1 MRRRLLLAG
10 AALALLALPATGH
23 AQSGGATVTA
33 PTGGAGYGT
42 SAPGLT
48 ASRFAVTPR
57 TLKPGAPA
65 RFRYRI
71 DGAQRSA
78 RVRIEL
84 LPVGS
89 RRPAARIRMGWKR
102 TGRALSRTWTPPAGV
117 LTPGDY
123 LARLH
128 AVDRSGR
135 TLRRTATA
143 SGRSR
148 LTVVAPPPPPAPVP
162 AAPVAVGSG
171 VFPIRGPF
179 TWGDGFGVKR
189 GTATHRGQDLLTAEG
204 TPIATPRA
212 GVVSWRAYQAAG
224 AGNYVVVHA
233 DDGRDFVFMHLQN
246 DSVTVAKGAVLAAG
260 QIFARA
266 GSTGHSTGPHLHFE
280 IWPDG
285 WYASDASAPIDPAP
299 DLRAWAG

>member
-1 MRRRLLLAG
+1 MRRRLLAG
-10 AALALLALPATGH
+10 AALVLLALPATGQ
-23 AQSGGATVTA
+23 AQNGGATVTA

-48 ASRFAVTPR
+48 ASRFAVAPR
-57 TLKPGAPA
+57 TLESGAPV

-71 DGAQRSA
+71 DGARRSV

-102 TGRALSRTWTPPAGV
+102 TGRTLIRTWTPTAGV
-117 LTPGDY
+117 PTPGDY
-123 LARLH
+123 VARLH

-143 SGRSR
+143 SGRST
-148 LTVVAPPPPPAPVP
+148 LTVVAPPAIAPVP
-162 AAPVAVGSG
+162 AAPVATGSG
-171 VFPIRGPF
+171 VFPIRGAF
-179 TWGDGFGVKR
+179 TWGDPFGAAR
-189 GTATHRGQDLLTAEG
+189 GSVTHRGQDLLTAADADRHPARRRRVVARLPG
-204 TPIATPRA
+204 RGRRQLRRRARRRRPRLRLHA
-212 GVVSWRAYQAAG
+212 PAERLGDRGQGRRAHRRPGVRP
-224 AGNYVVVHA
+224 
-233 DDGRDFVFMHLQN
+233 RRRF
-246 DSVTVAKGAVLAAG
+246 
-260 QIFARA
+260 
-266 GSTGHSTGPHLHFE
+266 TGHATGPHLHFE